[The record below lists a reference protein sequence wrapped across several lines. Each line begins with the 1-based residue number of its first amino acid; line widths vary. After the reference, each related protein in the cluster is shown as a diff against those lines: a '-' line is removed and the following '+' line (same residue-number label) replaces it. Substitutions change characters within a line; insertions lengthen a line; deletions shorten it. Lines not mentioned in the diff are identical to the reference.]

1 MTSRISHTTVDARNA
16 YEQSVWWGGV
26 LGFAEDPRDP
36 NLPGHEECMIFSPD
50 GRQRV
55 LFIEVPE
62 GKTVKNRLHFDLWP
76 TDRTMNEEVDR
87 LIADGATLVHDLRD
101 HHGPG
106 TGWATLADPEGNEFC
121 VLRSESERPDPYAH
135 LVR

>member
-1 MTSRISHTTVDARNA
+1 MTSRISHTSVDSRDA
-16 YEQSVWWGGV
+16 YAQSVWWGQV
-26 LGFAEDPRDP
+26 LGFSEDPRDP
-36 NLPGHEECMIFSPD
+36 NEPGHEECMILSSD

-76 TDRTMNEEVDR
+76 TDTTMNDEVDR
-87 LIADGATLVHDLRD
+87 LLALGATMVHDLRD
-101 HHGPG
+101 HRGPG
-106 TGWATLADPEGNEFC
+106 SGWATLADPEGNEFC

>member
-1 MTSRISHTTVDARNA
+1 MTSRISHTSVDSRDAHA
-16 YEQSVWWGGV
+16 QSIWWGQV
-26 LGFAEDPRDP
+26 LGFTEDPRDP
-36 NLPGHEECMIFSPD
+36 NEPGHEECMILSPD

-62 GKTVKNRLHFDLWP
+62 DKTVKNRLHFDIWP
-76 TDRTMNEEVDR
+76 TDRTMDEEVDR
-87 LIADGATLVHDLRD
+87 LLALGATMVHDLRD

-121 VLRSESERPDPYAH
+121 VLRSEAERPDPYAH

>member
-1 MTSRISHTTVDARNA
+1 
-16 YEQSVWWGGV
+16 V
-26 LGFAEDPRDP
+26 LGFSEDPRDP
-36 NLPGHEECMIFSPD
+36 NEPGHEECMIFSPD

-62 GKTVKNRLHFDLWP
+62 GKTVKNRLHFDLSP
-76 TDRTMNEEVDR
+76 TDRSRDEEVDR
-87 LIADGATLVHDLRD
+87 LLAAGATMVQDLRGKD
-101 HHGPG
+101 GPG

-121 VLRSESERPDPYAH
+121 VLRSEAERPDPYAH